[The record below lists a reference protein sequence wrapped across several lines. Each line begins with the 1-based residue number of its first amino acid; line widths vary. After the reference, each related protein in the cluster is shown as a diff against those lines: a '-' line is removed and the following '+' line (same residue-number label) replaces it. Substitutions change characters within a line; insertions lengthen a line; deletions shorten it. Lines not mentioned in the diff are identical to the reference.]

1 MVSALILNMGILGGA
16 ATICLYNI
24 IDLTIK

>member
-16 ATICLYNI
+16 ATICIYNVV
-24 IDLTIK
+24 DLTIK